1 MQVTIRQANRNDLP
15 AIREL
20 YNQPD
25 FHDGTSAPVEQA
37 EQILKVIESYPN
49 YKVFVACV
57 GDEVVGT
64 FALLILESLSGEY
77 SGLIED
83 VIVKDSYRG
92 KSVGKQMMTFA
103 LQKGKEANCY
113 KVALSSNV
121 KRERAHK
128 FYESL
133 GFERH
138 GYSFVVEL

>member
-25 FHDGTSAPVEQA
+25 FHDGTSASVEQA

-103 LQKGKEANCY
+103 LLKGKEANCY

>member
-1 MQVTIRQANRNDLP
+1 MQITIRQANRNDLP

-25 FHDGTSAPVEQA
+25 FHDGTSAPVAQA

-49 YKVFVACV
+49 YKVYVACN
-57 GDEVVGT
+57 GEEVIGT
-64 FALLILESLSGEY
+64 FGLIVIESLSGEY

-83 VIVKDSYRG
+83 VIVKESYRG
-92 KSVGKQMMTFA
+92 QSVGKQMMIFA
-103 LQKGKEANCY
+103 LEKGKEEHCY

-133 GFERH
+133 GFQRH
-138 GYSFVVEL
+138 GYSFVAEL

>member
-1 MQVTIRQANRNDLP
+1 MQLTIRQANRNDLP

-25 FHDGTSAPVEQA
+25 FHDGTSASVEQA

-103 LQKGKEANCY
+103 LLKGKEANCY